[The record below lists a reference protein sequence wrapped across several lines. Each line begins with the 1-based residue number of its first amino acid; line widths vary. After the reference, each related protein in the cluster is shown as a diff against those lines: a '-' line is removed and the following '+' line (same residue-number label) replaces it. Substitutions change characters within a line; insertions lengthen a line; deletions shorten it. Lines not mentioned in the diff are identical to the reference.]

1 MDRLAKM
8 LVILCKINVRSKMQR
23 VKSAI
28 RTELARI
35 ELVKKANICY

>member
-1 MDRLAKM
+1 VDRLATM
-8 LVILCKINVRSKMQR
+8 LVMLCKINVRSKMQG

-35 ELVKKANICY
+35 ELVKKANIYY